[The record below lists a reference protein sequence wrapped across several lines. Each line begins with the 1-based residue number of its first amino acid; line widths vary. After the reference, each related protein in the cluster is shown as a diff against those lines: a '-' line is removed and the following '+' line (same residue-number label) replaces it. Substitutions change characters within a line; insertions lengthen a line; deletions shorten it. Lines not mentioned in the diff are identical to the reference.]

1 MFLTVETRRVRDMCV
16 SCFMYS
22 PIMAETLFKGKG
34 ETKMK
39 KIVIMALIVSLM
51 LGMFAVPGFAQ
62 SNEVTV
68 TINGNLQTFDV
79 PAQIINGHTMVPVR
93 AIGEAFGF
101 ENGWM
106 KRKLNR
112 TK

>member
-1 MFLTVETRRVRDMCV
+1 MRDMCV
-16 SCFMYS
+16 SCFMHS
-22 PIMAETLFKGKG
+22 PILAKRCLGKG

-101 ENGWM
+101 ENG
-106 KRKLNR
+106 
-112 TK
+112 